1 VVEVLV
7 VDLVVHLAE
16 AVSAVLAAVEV
27 LAVEVQVVIGKI
39 KIFDI

>member
-1 VVEVLV
+1 VAR
-7 VDLVVHLAE
+7 LAE
-16 AVSAVLAAVEV
+16 VVSAVLVAVEV